1 MARKGIREYHA
12 KHILGRIIDGYGS
25 ELALIGPGEDPK
37 ALESNHPW
45 TKGRKLVVKPDQLFG
60 KRGKHGLVAAGLT
73 TTEVA
78 RWIEDKRHKPVTVSG
93 ITDELTHFIVEPFTP
108 HEVEY
113 YVAIN
118 SHDSGDTIHL
128 CAQGGICIEEN
139 WEQVA
144 TLDISQGQTLDEG
157 VLLSRCNELFGEK
170 HSRLVAQFVN
180 KLYHLFVEGH
190 FTYFEINPFTVVNGR
205 LEPLDA
211 VVRVDDTASFEA
223 EKIWG
228 KFEMPIPFGRTR
240 TPEEAFIEQLDA
252 KTGASLKLSVL
263 RPEGRIWTM
272 VAGGGASVIYADTI
286 ADLGWGMQ
294 LANYGEYSGDP
305 SAELTY
311 HYAKTIIDLMTRN
324 RAADGK
330 PKYLFIGG
338 GIANF
343 TDVAS
348 TFTGII
354 RAIEEMAE
362 RLHKTDV
369 RIFVRRGGP
378 NYKVGLERMRALG
391 EKLNLPIAVYG
402 PETHMTNIVSL
413 ALAEDKP

>member
-1 MARKGIREYHA
+1 MARKGIREYRA

-25 ELALIGPGEDPK
+25 ELALIGPGDDPK
-37 ALESNHPW
+37 ALEAKHPW
-45 TKGRKLVVKPDQLFG
+45 TKNRKLVVKPDQLFG
-60 KRGKHGLVAAGLT
+60 KRGKHGLVGVGLSA
-73 TTEVA
+73 TEVVK
-78 RWIEDKRHKPVTVSG
+78 WIEDRRDKPVTVSG
-93 ITDELTHFIVEPFTP
+93 ITDTLTHFLVEPFTP
-108 HEVEY
+108 HEREY
-113 YVAIN
+113 YVAIS
-118 SHDSGDTIHL
+118 SHDTGDSIHL
-128 CAQGGICIEEN
+128 CADGGICIEEN
-139 WEQVA
+139 WEKVA
-144 TLDISQGQTLDEG
+144 TLRVAQGERLDEG
-157 VLLSRCNELFGEK
+157 MLLSRCTEMFGDGDSK
-170 HSRLVAQFVN
+170 VVAKFVAD
-180 KLYHLFVEGH
+180 LYQLFVDGH
-190 FTYFEINPFTVVNGR
+190 FTYFEINPFTLVSGR
-205 LEPLDA
+205 VAPLDA

-228 KFEMPIPFGRTR
+228 KFEMPVPFGRTR
-240 TPEEAFIEQLDA
+240 SKEEAFIEELDA

-263 RPEGRIWTM
+263 RPQGRIWTM

-286 ADLGWGMQ
+286 ADLGWGAQ

-311 HYAKTIIDLMTRN
+311 HYAKTIIDLMTREK
-324 RAADGK
+324 AAGGK
-330 PKYLFIGG
+330 PKFLFIGG

-362 RLHKTDV
+362 PLRTTDV

-391 EKLNLPIAVYG
+391 EKLGLPIAVYG

-413 ALAEDKP
+413 ALKEDRP